1 MEASSTESSSHD
13 PYYVVQGELQSKISA
28 AEPRAARFVHLLET
42 VDTCTHAEFR
52 ELRRALTKEVKA
64 ADAQLKDL
72 RTTVDYVERDRA
84 TFSHIDDGELA
95 RRRAFLAETKRSLDG
110 VKTMIS
116 GDKTRRKLEA
126 DERRAF
132 AGQQGSDLL
141 GAKNSSQMENTRF
154 IHDQQRQTQMTMR
167 EQDDMLEELDGAVD
181 RTHNMAITIQDE
193 LKDQRNMLD
202 SLESDLE
209 ETSDKMQ
216 FAMSKLQKL
225 LKTKDSCQIWT
236 IVALVIVLLVLV
248 FLAIYM

>member
-1 MEASSTESSSHD
+1 M
-13 PYYVVQGELQSKISA
+13 
-28 AEPRAARFVHLLET
+28 
-42 VDTCTHAEFR
+42 
-52 ELRRALTKEVKA
+52 
-64 ADAQLKDL
+64 
-72 RTTVDYVERDRA
+72 
-84 TFSHIDDGELA
+84 
-95 RRRAFLAETKRSLDG
+95 
-110 VKTMIS
+110 
-116 GDKTRRKLEA
+116 
-126 DERRAF
+126 
-132 AGQQGSDLL
+132 
-141 GAKNSSQMENTRF
+141 
-154 IHDQQRQTQMTMR
+154 QMTMC